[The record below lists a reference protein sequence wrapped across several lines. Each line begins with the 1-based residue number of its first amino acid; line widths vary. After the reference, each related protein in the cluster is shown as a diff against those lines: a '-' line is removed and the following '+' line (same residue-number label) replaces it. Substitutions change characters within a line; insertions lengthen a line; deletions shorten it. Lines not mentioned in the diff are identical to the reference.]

1 MEKIVDAKGFAC
13 PQPVLMTKEALK
25 DMGQGTLKV
34 LVDNEVAM
42 QNVTKLG
49 KHLGFETLGV
59 KKSDGEFEISI
70 GVSAAS
76 DPVQAEALNPSGCDC
91 GEEDCCQEEESSDLI
106 KKGLVVVLS
115 SDLMGSGNDELG
127 KVLMKGFVFALTKLE
142 RLPET
147 ILLYNGGATLS
158 AEGSDS
164 LEDLKELEEQGVE
177 ILTCGTCLNYYGL
190 SEKLKAGTVTNM
202 YEIAEKLA
210 LAKSIIRP

>member
-25 DMGQGTLKV
+25 DMRQGTLKV

-42 QNVTKLG
+42 QNVAKLG
-49 KHLGFETLGV
+49 KHMGFETSGV
-59 KKSDGEFEISI
+59 KKGDSEFEISI
-70 GVSAAS
+70 EVSAAN
-76 DPVQAEALNPSGCDC
+76 DPVQAEALNAAGCDC
-91 GEEDCCQEEESSDLI
+91 GEEDCCQEESSDLI

-147 ILLYNGGATLS
+147 VLLYNGGATLS

-190 SEKLKAGTVTNM
+190 SEKLKVGSVTNM

-210 LAKSIIRP
+210 LAKSIVRP